1 MKEPA
6 KTVST
11 VAIIGGAGNFGS
23 WYARFFKQK
32 GLRVIITARRKA
44 HAEQV
49 AAELGVEWTTDNK
62 RAAAQGDVVIASVP
76 AESAPAAIREI
87 APAVKPGALLVDFSS
102 VKTAACAALEE
113 FKSSKIEL
121 ASVHP
126 MHGPRIAALRNV
138 PVAFIPVKPGEKY
151 SWLKR
156 VFSSEGADVV
166 ETTCA
171 EHDRAVSIVQG
182 LTHFVCIAA
191 ARAIRK
197 LGLTVDRLAAFS
209 TPNHELLEAC
219 IARVVLQDPR
229 LYAGLQVENPLNR
242 EARAAFAKAVA
253 EVAAS
258 ADAGDVPA
266 LERKISEAAQV
277 FTKRSGEMMLR
288 RSDAAVQEILHARVA
303 ERIAETKIAVLGPPG
318 TFSDLAAELYERE
331 KGRRQRLYF
340 RSIPEVFE
348 AVAKGACE
356 EGIAPVENMIEG
368 MIAVTLDSL
377 FTSGLKVKHSVV
389 VLVHHCIAALPGTKL
404 KDVQRVLSH
413 PQALAQC
420 RRWIQR
426 NVPKAKVVEAAS
438 TAEAIAAVAY
448 QRVFGDAAIGL
459 EETAELNRLAVLAR
473 NIEDD
478 AKNVTKFF
486 VIAKKDS
493 PQTGSDET
501 SIVLQEYEDR
511 PGLLHDI
518 LGIFS
523 SRGINLSKIES
534 RPAKKRLGGYLFYV
548 DLEGH
553 REDKLVKE
561 ALAKVEKLARV
572 KVLGSYPRPR
582 KG

>member
-23 WYARFFKQK
+23 WYAKFFKQK

-49 AAELGVEWTTDNK
+49 AGELGVEWAADNK
-62 RAAAQGDVVIASVP
+62 KAAAQGDVVIASVP
-76 AESAPAAIREI
+76 AESVAATIKEI
-87 APAVKPGALLVDFSS
+87 ASSVKPGALLVDFSS
-102 VKTAACAALEE
+102 VKMGACAALEE
-113 FKSSKIEL
+113 FKNSKIEL

-126 MHGPRIAALRNV
+126 MHGPRIMALRNV
-138 PVAFIPVKPGEKY
+138 PVAFIPIKPGDKY

-156 VFSSEGADVV
+156 MFSNEGADVV
-166 ETTCA
+166 ETTCE
-171 EHDRAVSIVQG
+171 EHDRAVSVVQG

-191 ARAIRK
+191 ARAIRG

-219 IARVVLQDPR
+219 IARVVLQDPK
-229 LYAGLQVENPLNR
+229 LYAGLQVENPLNK

-253 EVAAS
+253 EVAES

-266 LERKISEAAQV
+266 LERKIGEAAQV

-288 RSDAAVQEILHARVA
+288 RSDAAVQVILHARVA

-348 AVAKGACE
+348 AVAKGECE
-356 EGIAPVENMIEG
+356 EGIAPVENLIEG
-368 MIAVTLDSL
+368 TIAVTLDNL
-377 FTSGLKVKHSVV
+377 FSSGLKVRHE
-389 VLVHHCIAALPGTKL
+389 LIIPVHHCIAALPGTGL
-404 KDVQRVLSH
+404 KDVQRILSH
-413 PQALAQC
+413 PQPFGQC
-420 RRWIQR
+420 AKWIR
-426 NVPKAKVVEAAS
+426 EHAPKAKLVETAS
-438 TAEAIAAVAY
+438 TADAMWTVAA
-448 QRVFGDAAIGL
+448 QRVAGDAAIGL
-459 EETAELNRLAVLAR
+459 EETAESSRLEVLAR

-478 AKNVTKFF
+478 PKNVTKFF
-486 VIAKKDS
+486 VIAKSDS
-493 PQTGSDET
+493 PPTGYDET
-501 SIVLQEYEDR
+501 SIALQEYEDR
-511 PGLLHDI
+511 PGLLRDI
-518 LGIFS
+518 LEIFS
-523 SRGINLSKIES
+523 SHGINLTKIES
-534 RPAKKRLGGYLFYV
+534 RPAKKKLGEYIFYI

-553 REDKLVKE
+553 REDKRVKD
-561 ALAKVEKLARV
+561 ALAKLEKLARV
-572 KVLGSYPRPR
+572 KILGSYPR
-582 KG
+582 KA